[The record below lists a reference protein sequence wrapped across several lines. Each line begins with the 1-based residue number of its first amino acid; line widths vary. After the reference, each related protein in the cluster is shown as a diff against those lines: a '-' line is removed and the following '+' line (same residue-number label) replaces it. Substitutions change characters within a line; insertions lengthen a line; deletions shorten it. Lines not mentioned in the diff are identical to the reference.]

1 MPLLE
6 GLLLGVRLKEE
17 QRHKCLPMNF
27 EISSRSQFRA
37 RAYETCLVEVQ
48 RLLVVRLLEEP
59 VDEVE
64 YRLLFSVAGC

>member
-1 MPLLE
+1 
-6 GLLLGVRLKEE
+6 
-17 QRHKCLPMNF
+17 MNF
-27 EISSRSQFRA
+27 EIAPRSQFRT